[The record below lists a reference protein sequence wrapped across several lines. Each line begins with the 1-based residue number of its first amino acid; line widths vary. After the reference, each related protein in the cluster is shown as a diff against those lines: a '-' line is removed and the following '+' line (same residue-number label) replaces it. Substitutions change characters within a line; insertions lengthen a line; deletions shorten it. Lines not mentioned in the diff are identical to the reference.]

1 MFTLV
6 VCGRHA
12 IENPPYNFFM
22 KSKINYSILI
32 KADVDKIMEMAN
44 FTEEQSKVFDLL
56 LKDKYTDVG
65 IMEKTKIP
73 HKRYYE
79 TKKIIS

>member
-1 MFTLV
+1 
-6 VCGRHA
+6 
-12 IENPPYNFFM
+12 
-22 KSKINYSILI
+22 
-32 KADVDKIMEMAN
+32 MEMAN

-79 TKKIIS
+79 TKK